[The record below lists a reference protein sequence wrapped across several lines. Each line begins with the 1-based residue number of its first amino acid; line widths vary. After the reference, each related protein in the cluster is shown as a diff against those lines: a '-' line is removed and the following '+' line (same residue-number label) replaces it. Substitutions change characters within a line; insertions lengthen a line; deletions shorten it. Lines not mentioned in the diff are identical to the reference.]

1 MTLQQMKYFVAV
13 ADSGSISE
21 AAKRLFA
28 AQSSVWGAVQAVES
42 HYGITAF
49 LGSPKGV
56 TLTGEGKELLIEFKG
71 ILNRLYYLDERYEGR
86 KENNHGLYV
95 SAQHHICGMDSFVS
109 ILKSVE
115 AEEYHVGFRESK
127 TSEAFEQVE
136 KGLADLG
143 IIFLAEQSKGQMMQ
157 ELRGRCSAI
166 HGCVRGLAD
175 KVSLYRREYQ

>member
-1 MTLQQMKYFVAV
+1 MGL
-13 ADSGSISE
+13 
-21 AAKRLFA
+21 
-28 AQSSVWGAVQAVES
+28 
-42 HYGITAF
+42 TA
-49 LGSPKGV
+49 P
-56 TLTGEGKELLIEFKG
+56 T
-71 ILNRLYYLDERYEGR
+71 
-86 KENNHGLYV
+86 
-95 SAQHHICGMDSFVS
+95 HHIGAAPGAFAKTVLMPGDCLLYTSS

-166 HGCVRGLAD
+166 HGCMRGLAD

>member
-1 MTLQQMKYFVAV
+1 MQ
-13 ADSGSISE
+13 
-21 AAKRLFA
+21 
-28 AQSSVWGAVQAVES
+28 
-42 HYGITAF
+42 
-49 LGSPKGV
+49 
-56 TLTGEGKELLIEFKG
+56 LLIEFKG

-166 HGCVRGLAD
+166 HGCMRGLAD
-175 KVSLYRREYQ
+175 KVSL

>member
-1 MTLQQMKYFVAV
+1 MQ
-13 ADSGSISE
+13 
-21 AAKRLFA
+21 
-28 AQSSVWGAVQAVES
+28 
-42 HYGITAF
+42 
-49 LGSPKGV
+49 
-56 TLTGEGKELLIEFKG
+56 LLIEFEG

-127 TSEAFEQVE
+127 TSEVFEQVE

-175 KVSLYRREYQ
+175 KASLYRREYQ